1 MEAEEAPIEDVT
13 EVITV
18 WFDDAAYELQPG
30 VTAVPEDL
38 GEQLGEVKSSDG
50 RDLTGCKV
58 YAVLESEDIY
68 VEVPEG
74 YLRGVKTE

>member
-1 MEAEEAPIEDVT
+1 M
-13 EVITV
+13 
-18 WFDDAAYELQPG
+18 
-30 VTAVPEDL
+30 TAVPEDL
-38 GEQLGEVKSSDG
+38 GEQLGEVQSSDG
-50 RDLTGCKV
+50 RDLNGCRV